1 MSFIE
6 EIRKEK
12 QKLERAYKKASERLV
27 EVPQGNL
34 QCSISENHVK
44 FFHNRMVD
52 QKRERRYLR
61 KSEKDLIYALAQ
73 KEYDSK
79 IQKITGK
86 QLKLLY
92 KLERSLDNA
101 SLDDILHELHPA
113 KQDLVLPVELTRE
126 QKLMK
131 WYEKEYRGKEI
142 AENDPK
148 FQTKKGEY
156 VRSKSEK
163 ILADCFYDHGIL
175 YKYECPLQ
183 LVSGRVIFPDFT
195 FYNIEDEKEI
205 YWEHDGMM
213 NDEKYANNAVKKI
226 NEYIKSGIYP
236 GTQLIC
242 TFESMNSS
250 LDSSVI
256 EKLVSMYLIPYC
268 VI

>member
-1 MSFIE
+1 
-6 EIRKEK
+6 
-12 QKLERAYKKASERLV
+12 
-27 EVPQGNL
+27 
-34 QCSISENHVK
+34 
-44 FFHNRMVD
+44 MVD

-148 FQTKKGEY
+148 FQTK
-156 VRSKSEK
+156 R
-163 ILADCFYDHGIL
+163 ANM
-175 YKYECPLQ
+175 
-183 LVSGRVIFPDFT
+183 SGQNLKRFWRIAFT
-195 FYNIEDEKEI
+195 IMGYYTNMSAHCS
-205 YWEHDGMM
+205 W
-213 NDEKYANNAVKKI
+213 
-226 NEYIKSGIYP
+226 
-236 GTQLIC
+236 
-242 TFESMNSS
+242 
-250 LDSSVI
+250 
-256 EKLVSMYLIPYC
+256 
-268 VI
+268 